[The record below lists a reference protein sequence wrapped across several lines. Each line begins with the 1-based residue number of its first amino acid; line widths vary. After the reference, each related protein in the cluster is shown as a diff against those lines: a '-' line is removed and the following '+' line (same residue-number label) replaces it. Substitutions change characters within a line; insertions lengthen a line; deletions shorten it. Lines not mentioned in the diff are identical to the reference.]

1 MEIKGLKGKAAELAK
16 KLDPEKLPVHVAVIM
31 DGNGRWAKKR
41 GLPRVKGHERGAKT
55 LRRTVETAAR
65 LGIKYLTAFAFSK
78 ENWNRP
84 REEIEFLMNLL
95 RRYLKNEIP
104 TLVKNEI
111 KLQVAGDLEELPVDI
126 REKIREAEEKTGS
139 GTRLTLVLAINYG
152 GRAEILRAARGMAKE
167 GDFSPES
174 FRRHLYLP
182 HVPDPDLLI
191 RTSGEQRISNFLL
204 WQIAYTEL
212 YFTPVLWPDFSEE
225 EFIKALVDYQGRE
238 RRFGK
243 I

>member
-1 MEIKGLKGKAAELAK
+1 MEVEGLKGKAAELAK
-16 KLDPEKLPVHVAVIM
+16 SLIPEKLPVHVAVIM

-41 GLPRVKGHERGAKT
+41 GLPRVKGHERGART
-55 LRRTVETAAR
+55 LRKVVELSAK

-84 REEIEFLMNLL
+84 REEIDFLMNLL
-95 RRYLKNEIP
+95 RNYLKKEVK
-104 TLVKNEI
+104 TLKKNGI
-111 KLQVAGDLEELPVDI
+111 RLKIAGDIEELPEDI
-126 REKIREAEEKTGS
+126 QNLIRKAEGETSS
-139 GTRLTLVLAINYG
+139 GQRLELILAVNYG
-152 GRAEILRAARGMAKE
+152 GRAEIVRAAKGMAGE
-167 GDFSPES
+167 GEFSVDA

-204 WQIAYTEL
+204 WQMAYTEL
-212 YFTPVLWPDFSEE
+212 YFTPVLWPDFSERE
-225 EFIKALVDYQGRE
+225 YIKALLDYQRRE
-238 RRFGK
+238 RRFGR

>member
-1 MEIKGLKGKAAELAK
+1 MEIEGLKGKAAELAK
-16 KLDPEKLPVHVAVIM
+16 GLRPEKLPVHVAVIM

-41 GLPRVKGHERGAKT
+41 GLPRVKGHERGARV
-55 LRRTVETAAR
+55 LRKVVELSAK

-84 REEIEFLMNLL
+84 KEEIDFLMNLL
-95 RRYLKNEIP
+95 RNYLKKEVK
-104 TLVKNEI
+104 TLEKNDIRLE
-111 KLQVAGDLEELPVDI
+111 VAGDVDELPQDI
-126 REKIREAEEKTGS
+126 QELIKKAEEKTAS
-139 GTRLTLVLAINYG
+139 GKRLELILAVNYG
-152 GRAEILRAARGMAKE
+152 GRAEILRAAKGMAEE
-167 GDFSPES
+167 GEFSVEA

-204 WQIAYTEL
+204 WQMAYTEL
-212 YFTPVLWPDFSEE
+212 YFTPVLWPDFSEKE
-225 EFIKALVDYQGRE
+225 YIKALLDYQKRE
-238 RRFGK
+238 RRFGR